1 MLPANDMTAPGVAH
15 STFEI
20 VRTFAA
26 SAPRVFATWSNP
38 EKKQRWFAC
47 HDEWRTVQYS
57 LDFREGGT
65 EVNDVMDTDGKLHA
79 FRGRYLDIVPDAR
92 IVYVYDMY
100 VGGSRISVSLVTV
113 TFAALAKQT
122 QMTFTEQVVFLD
134 GHGDPAERREGT
146 ALGLQRIDALIE
158 G

>member
-1 MLPANDMTAPGVAH
+1 MLPANDMSSPGVAH

-20 VRTFAA
+20 VRTFSA
-26 SAPRVFATWSNP
+26 SVARVFATWSNP

-47 HDEWRTVQYS
+47 HDDWRTVQYS
-57 LDFREGGT
+57 LDFREGGS
-65 EVNDVMDTDGKLHA
+65 EVNDVMDLDGQLHA
-79 FRGRYLDIVPDAR
+79 FRGRYLDIVTDER

-100 VGGSRISVSLVTV
+100 VASSRISVSLVTV
-113 TFAALAKQT
+113 AFAARGKQT

-134 GHGDPAERREGT
+134 GHGDAAERREGT
-146 ALGLQRIDALIE
+146 ELGLQRIDALLH